1 MIQYLDIVEDIMT
14 RGFDRKNERTGEVTR
29 SLFGVTERF
38 NLQEE
43 FPIVKAK
50 FTAFKTMSKELL
62 WFLKGGTNIRW
73 LQENNCHIWDEWAD
87 ENGDLGPVYGK
98 QWRSWTRYEPI
109 RTIKNSTI
117 LGNGEVETE
126 TQVVTRTAQID
137 QIANVID
144 KLKNNPSDRRIMVNA
159 FNIGELQDMKLPP
172 CHYTFQFYVD
182 NKNRLSCMWNQRSV
196 DTFLGLPFNIAS
208 YALLTHMIA
217 QVCNLEV
224 GELIFVGGDTHIYHN
239 HFPMVEE
246 MMSRPI
252 KTEKAKLWLN
262 PAITDIDHFTID
274 DIRLDNYHY
283 HPKIEAPVAV

>member
-1 MIQYLDIVEDIMT
+1 MIQYLNIVEKIMSQ
-14 RGFDRKNERTGEVTR
+14 GFDRKNERTGEVTR

-62 WFLKGGTNIRW
+62 WFLQGSTNIKW

-87 ENGDLGPVYGK
+87 ENGNLGPVYGK
-98 QWRSWTRYEPI
+98 QWRAWTRYNI
-109 RTIKNSTI
+109 LSTSQQSVI
-117 LGNGEVETE
+117 MPNLVKTKQ
-126 TQVVTRTAQID
+126 TVVAELEHID

-159 FNIGELQDMKLPP
+159 FNVGELQDMKLPP

-182 NKNRLSCMWNQRSV
+182 NMGRLSCMWNQRSV
-196 DTFLGLPFNIAS
+196 DVGLGLPFNIAS

-217 QVCNLEV
+217 QVCDLEV

-246 MMSRPI
+246 MMSRPRI
-252 KTEKAKLWLN
+252 TDKAQLWLN
-262 PAITDIDHFTID
+262 PEIKDIDKFTMN
-274 DIRLDNYHY
+274 DIRLDNYKY
-283 HPKIEAPVAV
+283 HPKIEAPVAI

>member
-1 MIQYLDIVEDIMT
+1 MKQYLNIAEQIMSS
-14 RGFDRKNERTGEVTR
+14 GFDRKNERTGEVTR
-29 SLFGVTERF
+29 SLFGVTARF

-62 WFLKGGTNIRW
+62 WFLMGSTNIKW
-73 LQENNCHIWDEWAD
+73 LQDNNCKIWDEWAD

-98 QWRSWTRYEPI
+98 QWRAWTRYKVANTEMRSVILP
-109 RTIKNSTI
+109 NSVKTQKMVVA
-117 LGNGEVETE
+117 EVEH
-126 TQVVTRTAQID
+126 ID

-159 FNIGELQDMKLPP
+159 FNVGEIQDMKLPP

-196 DTFLGLPFNIAS
+196 DVGLGLPFNIAS

-217 QVCNLEV
+217 QVCDLAV

-239 HFPMVEE
+239 HFPMIEE
-246 MMSRPI
+246 MLSRPRI
-252 KTEKAKLWLN
+252 DEKAKLWLN
-262 PAITDIDHFTID
+262 PEIKDIDKFTID
-274 DIRLDNYHY
+274 DIRLDNYVY